1 MQVFAPRSFPAIS
14 NAIAYVQTTPKFYF
28 RIYILDNSK
37 GTTHTQYKGRIHP
50 GQWEGE
56 RTRDAALE
64 GQGSPARMRYNKHAH
79 ILFFPYPQGFSFL
92 FLSLIPFCVHF
103 CTFALECL
111 PGLGFVFRGTP
122 RGCARA
128 HPEGA
133 SRESERP
140 NSARRGGE
148 GSIPPS
154 LCGIV
159 VELLNKVHCTA

>member
-64 GQGSPARMRYNKHAH
+64 GQGSPAQMRYNKHAH
-79 ILFFPYPQGFSFL
+79 ILFSSYPQGFSFSDTL
-92 FLSLIPFCVHF
+92 LCAFLHF
-103 CTFALECL
+103 CTWVLARSGHCFCD
-111 PGLGFVFRGTP
+111 TP
-122 RGCARA
+122 RVCARA

-133 SRESERP
+133 SRESERGQI
-140 NSARRGGE
+140 AQEGE
-148 GSIPPS
+148 GKVASPPFAWH
-154 LCGIV
+154 CCWV
-159 VELLNKVHCTA
+159 VE

>member
-1 MQVFAPRSFPAIS
+1 MSKQHPNFIS
-14 NAIAYVQTTPKFYF
+14 EFIYWTTRKEQHIPNTKGA
-28 RIYILDNSK
+28 YILVNGRGRGPGMQRWRGRGAQRGCAVISMR
-37 GTTHTQYKGRIHP
+37 TFFLFPTHRV
-50 GQWEGE
+50 
-56 RTRDAALE
+56 
-64 GQGSPARMRYNKHAH
+64 
-79 ILFFPYPQGFSFL
+79 FL
-92 FLSLIPFCVHF
+92 FLSVIPFCVHF

-122 RGCARA
+122 RVCVRAR
-128 HPEGA
+128 PEGA